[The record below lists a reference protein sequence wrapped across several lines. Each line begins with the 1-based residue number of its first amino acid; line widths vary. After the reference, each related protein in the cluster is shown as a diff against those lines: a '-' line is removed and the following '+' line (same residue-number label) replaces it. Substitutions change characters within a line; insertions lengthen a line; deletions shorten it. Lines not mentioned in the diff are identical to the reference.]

1 MRQLWVVLGV
11 VALLGQ
17 AACGAVVYSGPRNIV
32 IDNSNSDVAVD
43 VAGAG
48 GGGGVYLFEYTWWQ
62 GDVELSIEGSQF
74 AGSYFACAPVGPMIG
89 PVDRMNAGDKI
100 GADLLWQY
108 TKDNGLLAGY
118 YGTWWGGR
126 FVGEAGYIGVKFDL
140 ADGTHYGW
148 IAFEGEQDASWG
160 LVTGWAF
167 EDTPDTPIEAG
178 QIPEPATLALLAAGA
193 AFLKRRRS

>member
-17 AACGAVVYSGPRNIV
+17 VACGAVVYSGPRNIV
-32 IDNSNSDVAVD
+32 INNSNPDVGVD

-48 GGGGVYLFEYTWWQ
+48 GGGAYLFEYTWWQ

-74 AGSYFACAPVGPMIG
+74 AGSYFACAWVGPFHG

-100 GADLLWQY
+100 GADLLWLH
-108 TKDNGLLAGY
+108 TKDDGLLAGY

-148 IAFEGEQDASWG
+148 IAFEGEEDASWG

-167 EDTPDTPIEAG
+167 EDTTDTPIEAG
-178 QIPEPATLALLAAGA
+178 QVPEPATLMMLTVGAVLAM
-193 AFLKRRRS
+193 RRRR